1 MCDRHAEIIHLLIF
15 PLFLQPCQSLFVAP
29 CSHVWH
35 YKCIRP
41 LVEKEYPT
49 FLCPNCRAIAD
60 LERDIEEDE
69 LGEGW
74 EAFDDEENGDELVPA
89 ITAVEEAAVESA
101 HDSPGGSFERAL
113 EQPTTPTADIAHPLI
128 DQQHS
133 DPVLDSIPTIT
144 TPPVEIRQTSSSR
157 TTGSWRRR
165 NERVRDL
172 DLQQEGGGA
181 EECGS
186 GNSSSTGGEGGGHE
200 GPMTPMND
208 AGPFVFDGG
217 VFLGL
222 EGGTGEDVVMGDGA
236 GEVMRDETRIVVG
249 EVQA

>member
-1 MCDRHAEIIHLLIF
+1 M
-15 PLFLQPCQSLFVAP
+15 FVAP

-89 ITAVEEAAVESA
+89 ITAVEEVAVESA
-101 HDSPGGSFERAL
+101 HDSPGESFERAL

-133 DPVLDSIPTIT
+133 DPVLGSIPTIT
-144 TPPVEIRQTSSSR
+144 TSPVEIRQISSSR

-172 DLQQEGGGA
+172 DLQQEGGGT

-186 GNSSSTGGEGGGHE
+186 GSSSSSTGGEGGGHE

-217 VFLGL
+217 AFLGL
-222 EGGTGEDVVMGDGA
+222 EGGAGEDVVMGNGA
-236 GEVMRDETRIVVG
+236 GEGMRDETRIVVG

>member
-1 MCDRHAEIIHLLIF
+1 MEMIHLLI
-15 PLFLQPCQSLFVAP
+15 FLQPCQSLFVAP

-60 LERDIEEDE
+60 LERDIEDDE

-74 EAFDDEENGDELVPA
+74 EVFDDEQNGEELVPA
-89 ITAVEEAAVESA
+89 ITASTDAEEVAEEPAYDA
-101 HDSPGGSFERAL
+101 PGELLERIL
-113 EQPTTPTADIAHPLI
+113 EQPTTPTDIAHPLI
-128 DQQHS
+128 DQQS
-133 DPVLDSIPTIT
+133 SELVLDSVPIIT
-144 TPPVEIRQTSSSR
+144 TSPVEIRQTSSSR
-157 TTGSWRRR
+157 MTGSWRRR

-186 GNSSSTGGEGGGHE
+186 GSSSSTGGEGGNE

-222 EGGTGEDVVMGDGA
+222 EGGAGEDVMMG
-236 GEVMRDETRIVVG
+236 DETRVVG